1 MLKLS
6 DVKREYLTWL
16 QELGAPT
23 QDQSVHLTQFYDK
36 LRASIPGL
44 SAYAK
49 GREVL
54 LVFENGIALVLSE
67 SLEREQDCKIIS
79 LSRAAELR
87 RNICSTIVTSSMG
100 NFPKD
105 ANNALYCRL
114 C

>member
-1 MLKLS
+1 M
-6 DVKREYLTWL
+6 
-16 QELGAPT
+16 
-23 QDQSVHLTQFYDK
+23 
-36 LRASIPGL
+36 
-44 SAYAK
+44 
-49 GREVL
+49 

-79 LSRAAELR
+79 LSRAAESVR

-105 ANNALYCRL
+105 AYANNALYCRP

>member
-1 MLKLS
+1 MT
-6 DVKREYLTWL
+6 RL

-23 QDQSVHLTQFYDK
+23 QDQSVHSTRFKDK

-44 SAYAK
+44 SADAR
-49 GREVL
+49 GREML

-67 SLEREQDCKIIS
+67 SLEREQDCKLVS

-105 ANNALYCRL
+105 ANNALYCRP

>member
-1 MLKLS
+1 MT
-6 DVKREYLTWL
+6 RL

-23 QDQSVHLTQFYDK
+23 QDQSVHSTRFKDK

-44 SAYAK
+44 SAYAR
-49 GREVL
+49 GREML
-54 LVFENGIALVLSE
+54 LVFENGIALELSE
-67 SLEREQDCKIIS
+67 SLEREQDCKLVS

-87 RNICSTIVTSSMG
+87 RNIRSTIVTSSMG

-105 ANNALYCRL
+105 ANNALYCRP